1 MEVLRYA
8 RKTIVTARIISR
20 ELWLLPTHWS
30 ELARRTMICP
40 ATAVCCRC
48 QVERPKVRGYA
59 IAQMAF
65 GAERPQGLIELAPEV
80 CEQLQCRGLEVTN
93 AAGWTFKM
101 EKRSERPGWKVL
113 AAEQVEIQSWHTP
126 AELAAAIE
134 TLYGLPLGLGE
145 DRQINEVT
153 NLRDWQVSHA
163 QCLDRRIQADL
174 AHERS
179 RTP

>member
-1 MEVLRYA
+1 M
-8 RKTIVTARIISR
+8 
-20 ELWLLPTHWS
+20 
-30 ELARRTMICP
+30 
-40 ATAVCCRC
+40 
-48 QVERPKVRGYA
+48 ERPKTRGYA

-101 EKRSERPGWKVL
+101 EKRSERPGWKIL
-113 AAEQVEIQSWHTP
+113 AAEQVEVQAFHTP

-134 TLYGLPLGLGE
+134 TLYGLPIGMGA

-163 QCLDRRIQADL
+163 ACLDRRIQADL

>member
-8 RKTIVTARIISR
+8 RKSSLTARITSTQ
-20 ELWLLPTHWS
+20 LWLLPTHWS
-30 ELARRTMICP
+30 DLARRTMLCP
-40 ATAVCCRC
+40 AIATCCRC
-48 QVERPKVRGYA
+48 QLERPKTRGYGM
-59 IAQMAF
+59 AQMAA
-65 GAERPQGLIELAPEV
+65 GSERPQGLIELAPEV
-80 CEQLQCRGLEVTN
+80 CEQLQLRGLDCKN

-101 EKRSERPGWKVL
+101 EKRAERPGWKVL
-113 AAEQVEIQSWHTP
+113 AAEQVEIQTWHTP

-153 NLRDWQVSHA
+153 SLRDWQVSHA
-163 QCLDRRIQADL
+163 ACLDRRIQADL